1 LPEEKRFMGNPHIA
15 QPLTSLERLLGLAGF
30 FFQRKIL
37 RRDLPLLASF
47 KLTYRCNLRCAPCP
61 YHRREDA
68 SRAHIR
74 WEAATAA
81 LDALHR
87 AGCRIVVFEGGEPLL
102 WNDGTR
108 TFSDLVRYARERF
121 LCTAAT
127 TNGTLPLDVPVD
139 VLWVSLDGTKETHDR
154 LRNGSFDRAWENLAI
169 STHEKLLVHF
179 TMNREN
185 WQDLGRLL
193 DELKQRPTV
202 RGVTVQ
208 LFYPY
213 GQGEESLAL
222 EPGERREAIGRA
234 IALKERGHPIINS
247 RRSLEKMITNG
258 WTCHDGLLVN
268 VDPDGSI
275 TRGCYV
281 RSRGEV
287 RCGDCGFTPVAEL
300 SGAFDLVPGSI
311 LAGWKAFVSP

>member
-1 LPEEKRFMGNPHIA
+1 MSNLHFA
-15 QPLTSLERLLGLAGF
+15 QPRTSLAMLLGLAGF
-30 FFQRKIL
+30 FFHRKIL

-47 KLTYRCNLRCAPCP
+47 KLTYRCNLHCAPCP

-74 WEAATAA
+74 WETATAT

-102 WNDGTR
+102 WNDGRMKFT
-108 TFSDLVRYARERF
+108 DLVRYAKERF

-127 TNGTLPLDVPVD
+127 TNGTVPLDVPVN

-154 LRNGSFDRAWENLAI
+154 LRSGSFDRAWENLGL
-169 STHEKLLVHF
+169 STHGKLLVHF

-185 WQDLGRLL
+185 WRELERLL
-193 DELKQRPTV
+193 DQLRQRPRV
-202 RGVTVQ
+202 LGVTVQ
-208 LFYPY
+208 IFYPY
-213 GQGEESLAL
+213 GQGEKALAL
-222 EPGERREAIGRA
+222 EPAARREAIQSVIR
-234 IALKERGHPIINS
+234 LKKRGYPIINS
-247 RRSLEKMITNG
+247 RRALERMISNR
-258 WTCHDGLLVN
+258 WKCHDRLLVN

-281 RSRGEV
+281 RSRGAV
-287 RCGDCGFTPVAEL
+287 RCRDCGFTPVAEL
-300 SGAFDLVPGSI
+300 SSAFDFSPGSI
-311 LAGWKAFVSP
+311 LAGWKAFVSS

>member
-1 LPEEKRFMGNPHIA
+1 MGNTRTARPR
-15 QPLTSLERLLGLAGF
+15 TSQARLLGLAGYF
-30 FFQRKIL
+30 LQTKIL
-37 RRDLPLLASF
+37 RRNFPLLASF

-68 SRAHIR
+68 LQAHIS
-74 WEAATAA
+74 WENATAA

-102 WNDGTR
+102 WIDGTR
-108 TFSDLVRYARERF
+108 TFSDLARYARDRF

-139 VLWVSLDGTKETHDR
+139 VLWVSLDGTKETHNR
-154 LRNGSFDRAWENLAI
+154 LRSGSFERVWSNLEKA
-169 STHEKLLVHF
+169 SRGKLLVHF

-185 WQDLGRLL
+185 WRDLGRLL
-193 DELKQRPTV
+193 DELKQRPAV

-213 GQGEESLAL
+213 GQGEETLAL
-222 EPGERREAIGRA
+222 SPEERRAAVQEVLR
-234 IALKERGHPIINS
+234 LKDKGYPIINS
-247 RRSLEKMITNG
+247 RGTLEKMVANG
-258 WTCHDGLLVN
+258 WVCHDGLLVN

-300 SGAFDLVPGSI
+300 SGAFDWMPGSI
-311 LAGWKAFVSP
+311 LAGWKAFVSH

>member
-1 LPEEKRFMGNPHIA
+1 MANSHVVQPRASLARLMG
-15 QPLTSLERLLGLAGF
+15 LGVF
-30 FFQRKIL
+30 FFQRKVL

-47 KLTYRCNLRCAPCP
+47 KLTYRCNLQCAPCP

-68 SRAHIR
+68 SREDIH
-74 WEAATAA
+74 WEAATSA

-102 WNDGTR
+102 WRDGMK
-108 TFSDLVRYARERF
+108 TFSDLAGYARKRF

-127 TNGTLPLDVPVD
+127 TNGTVPLDVPVD
-139 VLWVSLDGTKETHDR
+139 VLWVSLDGSKETHDR
-154 LRNGSFDRAWENLAI
+154 LRSDSFDRAWDNLGR
-169 STHEKLLVHF
+169 SSHGKLFVHF

-185 WQDLGRLL
+185 WRDLERLL
-193 DELKQRPTV
+193 DRLRQRPKV

-213 GQGEESLAL
+213 GQGEKALAL
-222 EPGERREAIGRA
+222 EPAERLEAIQTVIR
-234 IALKERGHPIINS
+234 LKEWGYPIINS
-247 RRSLEKMITNG
+247 KRVLERMISNE
-258 WTCHDGLLVN
+258 WICHDRLLVN

-287 RCGDCGFTPVAEL
+287 RCAECGFTPVAEL
-300 SGAFDLVPGSI
+300 SGAFDLNPGSI
-311 LAGWKAFVSP
+311 LTGWKAFVSP

>member
-1 LPEEKRFMGNPHIA
+1 MDYPLIA
-15 QPLTSLERLLGLAGF
+15 QPRTSLARLRGLAGF
-30 FFQRKIL
+30 FFHRKVL

-68 SRAHIR
+68 RDANIG

-87 AGCRIVVFEGGEPLL
+87 SGCRIVVFEGGEPLL
-102 WNDGTR
+102 WSDGTR
-108 TFSDLVRYARERF
+108 TFSDIARYARDRF

-127 TNGTLPLDVPVD
+127 TNGTVSLDVPVD

-154 LRNGSFDRAWENLAI
+154 LRSGSFDRVWNNLGR
-169 STHEKLLVHF
+169 SPQGKLLVHF

-185 WQDLGRLL
+185 WRDLGPLL
-193 DELKQRPTV
+193 EELKKRPAV
-202 RGVTVQ
+202 RGITVQ

-213 GQGEESLAL
+213 DLGEEALAL
-222 EPGERREAIGRA
+222 EPDERRKAIQSVIR
-234 IALKERGHPIINS
+234 LKERGYPIINS
-247 RRSLEKMITNG
+247 KSTLVKMIANG
-258 WTCHDGLLVN
+258 WRCRDRLLVN

-287 RCGDCGFTPVAEL
+287 RCSDCGFTPVAEL
-300 SGAFDLVPGSI
+300 SGAFDWMPGSI
-311 LAGWKAFVSP
+311 LAGWKAFVAP

>member
-1 LPEEKRFMGNPHIA
+1 MGNARTA
-15 QPLTSLERLLGLAGF
+15 QPRTSVAKLWGLAGF
-30 FFQRKIL
+30 FL
-37 RRDLPLLASF
+37 RRKVLRLDLPLLASF
-47 KLTYRCNLRCAPCP
+47 KLTYRCNLRCTPCP
-61 YHRREDA
+61 YHRRDDHD
-68 SRAHIR
+68 RAHIR
-74 WEAATAA
+74 WESATAA

-102 WNDGTR
+102 WSDGTR
-108 TFSDLVRYARERF
+108 TFSDLARYARDRF

-127 TNGTLPLDVPVD
+127 TNGTLPLDVPTD

-154 LRNGSFDRAWENLAI
+154 LRSGSFDKVWSNLEKA
-169 STHEKLLVHF
+169 SQVKLLVHF

-185 WQDLGRLL
+185 WRDLATLL
-193 DELKQRPTV
+193 DELKQRPAV

-213 GQGEESLAL
+213 GQGEEALAL
-222 EPGERREAIGRA
+222 SPSERREAIQSV
-234 IALKERGHPIINS
+234 IKLKKRGYPIINS
-247 RRSLEKMITNG
+247 KRSLWKMISND
-258 WTCHDGLLVN
+258 WKCHDGLLVN

-287 RCGDCGFTPVAEL
+287 RCSECGFTPVAEL
-300 SGAFDLVPGSI
+300 SGAFDWMPGSI
-311 LAGWKAFVSP
+311 LAGWKAFVQS

>member
-1 LPEEKRFMGNPHIA
+1 MGNTHTARPR
-15 QPLTSLERLLGLAGF
+15 TSQARLLGLAGYF
-30 FFQRKIL
+30 LQTKIL
-37 RRDLPLLASF
+37 RRNFPLLASF

-68 SRAHIR
+68 LQAHIS
-74 WEAATAA
+74 WENATAA

-102 WNDGTR
+102 WSDGKR
-108 TFSDLVRYARERF
+108 TFSDLARYARDRF

-139 VLWVSLDGTKETHDR
+139 VLWVSLDGTKETHNR
-154 LRNGSFDRAWENLAI
+154 LRSGSFERVWSNLEKA
-169 STHEKLLVHF
+169 SRGKLLVHF

-185 WQDLGRLL
+185 WRDLGRLL
-193 DELKQRPTV
+193 DDLKQRPAV

-213 GQGEESLAL
+213 GQGEETLAL
-222 EPGERREAIGRA
+222 SPEERRAAVQEVLR
-234 IALKERGHPIINS
+234 LKDKGYPIINS
-247 RRSLEKMITNG
+247 RGTLEKMVANG
-258 WTCHDGLLVN
+258 WVCHDGLLVN

-300 SGAFDLVPGSI
+300 SGAFDWMPGSI
-311 LAGWKAFVSP
+311 LAGWKAFVSH

>member
-1 LPEEKRFMGNPHIA
+1 METRHKA
-15 QPLTSLERLLGLAGF
+15 QTRPSRARLLGLACF
-30 FFQRKIL
+30 FLQTKIL

-74 WEAATAA
+74 WAAAAAA

-102 WNDGTR
+102 WNDGGM
-108 TFSDLVRYARERF
+108 TFADLVRYAQDRF

-127 TNGTLPLDVPVD
+127 TNGTMPLDAPVD

-154 LRNGSFDRAWENLAI
+154 LRSGSFSRAWENLGK
-169 STHEKLLVHF
+169 SSHGKLLVHF

-185 WQDLGRLL
+185 WRDLERLL
-193 DELKQRPTV
+193 DQLRQRPVV

-213 GQGEESLAL
+213 DQGRRPWLLIPMNEEKPS
-222 EPGERREAIGRA
+222 
-234 IALKERGHPIINS
+234 
-247 RRSLEKMITNG
+247 
-258 WTCHDGLLVN
+258 
-268 VDPDGSI
+268 
-275 TRGCYV
+275 
-281 RSRGEV
+281 
-287 RCGDCGFTPVAEL
+287 
-300 SGAFDLVPGSI
+300 
-311 LAGWKAFVSP
+311 KA